1 MLDSLRGSVM
11 PVGRAFGRGSAFGRW
26 PRALFPALES
36 STGRFGGS
44 RLGGLGPCL
53 EFAAY
58 PCCFRTLGISVSLGK
73 GTTGFRIQARTGSRR
88 VEPLGGSTLDI
99 AEPSLNWLCLDILPR
114 GDRVGPPVGGPPEE
128 SLIPD
133 F

>member
-1 MLDSLRGSVM
+1 MLDSLRGLDM
-11 PVGRAFGRGSAFGRW
+11 PVGRAFGWGSDPEQW
-26 PRALFPALES
+26 LVLSPALES

-73 GTTGFRIQARTGSRR
+73 GTTGFRILARTGSRR

-114 GDRVGPPVGGPPEE
+114 GDRAGPPVDGSP
-128 SLIPD
+128 
-133 F
+133 